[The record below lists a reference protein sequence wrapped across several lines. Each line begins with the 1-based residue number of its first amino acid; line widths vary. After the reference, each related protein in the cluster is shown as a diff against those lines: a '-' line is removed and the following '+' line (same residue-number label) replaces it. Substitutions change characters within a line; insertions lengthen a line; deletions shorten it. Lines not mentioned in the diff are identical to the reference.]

1 MNKKK
6 KRIVDER
13 DEKNLGIASQC
24 ALRVVVI
31 YTIIK
36 IIYYLDFS
44 ALNTLGFLLWDG
56 LLLVIIG
63 ITLFIVTRMRK
74 TYPLPRTHREGK
86 QVAGNHKEA
95 RKDRIKKSY
104 LPKALIFSVS
114 WTLAST
120 LRSGFISILVTVIL
134 FIIYFLITFG
144 VVFVWG
150 EWNIKSYN
158 QSFEE

>member
-6 KRIVDER
+6 NSIVDER
-13 DEKNLGIASQC
+13 DEKNLGIASQY
-24 ALRVVVI
+24 ALRVVII

-44 ALNTLGFLLWDG
+44 ALDTLGFLLWDG
-56 LLLVIIG
+56 LLLIVIG

-74 TYPLPRTHREGK
+74 TFYLPRTHREGK
-86 QVAGNHKEA
+86 QVSDNHKEA
-95 RKDRIKKSY
+95 KGDRIKKSY

-120 LRSGFISILVTVIL
+120 LRSGFISVVVTVIL
-134 FIIYFLITFG
+134 FIIYFLITFV
-144 VVFVWG
+144 VVFAWG